1 MRKKSE
7 KSLVTGSVIALLIV
21 ISPYL
26 FYLYS
31 SFPSND
37 TWETSWF
44 SYKSVYYQDISYLVW
59 ILMGKLIPLLFLLL
73 WFFTCK
79 HWWYHAIIV
88 PIAMYTFQ
96 IYTTLND
103 EMRYHDEIEI
113 YYLIPIMMVII
124 PSVYFIRIKL
134 FDKLVHG
141 IDLKKI
147 EAELDEYERKEKED
161 SETDI
166 IK

>member
-1 MRKKSE
+1 
-7 KSLVTGSVIALLIV
+7 
-21 ISPYL
+21 
-26 FYLYS
+26 
-31 SFPSND
+31 
-37 TWETSWF
+37 
-44 SYKSVYYQDISYLVW
+44 
-59 ILMGKLIPLLFLLL
+59 
-73 WFFTCK
+73 
-79 HWWYHAIIV
+79 
-88 PIAMYTFQ
+88 MYTFQ